1 MLEFRNCNPTQ
12 LSFVISTSLLTLAA
26 WAYLIDPAGQGGPNH
41 CSMSYMYPLYRETRI
56 PTHAFFSYRL
66 FQYSDGRVPSQ
77 ASTKNTVPVVFVP
90 GNAGDYKQLSALHSG
105 LVQAQSAYLCEV
117 LHHLKTLY
125 DQPAIVVAHSMGGL
139 VVQGCLDTD
148 AVLTEWV
155 ALHVHLATPTFA
167 PIIMGINTLTP
178 YHTTRLPPDRVVAI
192 AGGARDLLV
201 RDTLFSNTTLSSG
214 GIRGVAMAN
223 DHLSIT
229 WCRELMFAVAD
240 AITAAR
246 KERLSATSVRKAL
259 HEPWSADIAAAAKA
273 RTVGLFAKTLSTPAV
288 VAVWPYTCYKLR
300 KVQQD
305 NCILRWQT
313 GWMQGSIRTE
323 QSIVC
328 VSPMAAKL
336 DSKMQQAG
344 EQGDSLRIASNCTDG
359 NVLAMLD
366 MPATALW
373 VLRHTCT
380 YLWVAFMAIALH
392 QAYGLLPAGM
402 FGLLL
407 ATQVPG
413 HLGAEIA
420 LVVVVA
426 GGCLSLTIAWALVS
440 LIMAV
445 LELVPTVKHLG
456 RTSPTVTLVYVC
468 TAVVVDM
475 TSAWQSTLVCLSM
488 SVMVAFVALVLFL
501 VMPSASE
508 RVVLLSLA
516 LSQVGMLHAWVYQL
530 QSTI

>member
-90 GNAGDYKQLSALHSG
+90 GNAGDYKQVRSIGTAILTRNQGQSYHVFTLGFAEQLSALHSG

-328 VSPMAAKL
+328 V
-336 DSKMQQAG
+336 
-344 EQGDSLRIASNCTDG
+344 
-359 NVLAMLD
+359 
-366 MPATALW
+366 
-373 VLRHTCT
+373 LRHTCT